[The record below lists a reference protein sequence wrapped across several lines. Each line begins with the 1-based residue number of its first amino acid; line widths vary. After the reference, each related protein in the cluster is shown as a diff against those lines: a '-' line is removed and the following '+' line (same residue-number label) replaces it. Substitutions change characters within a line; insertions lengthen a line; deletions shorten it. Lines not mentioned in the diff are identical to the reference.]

1 MPASKLCSSASTSAS
16 TLVPAPKLCSSA
28 RVHGQASGSFVRALL
43 KHQWL
48 RHDQTRS
55 KRKHAAIIIIR
66 NHGRGERKQ
75 RVINLDFPKRLV
87 RNARKT
93 NPRLSGKLAGSID
106 HPGRTSWHPSDTF
119 APPTTGLCEDKVL
132 KPAVQFH
139 FPIFATR
146 RESLLCKHISKTKMF
161 VLEIRPGC

>member
-1 MPASKLCSSASTSAS
+1 MQV
-16 TLVPAPKLCSSA
+16 LVLVLVL
-28 RVHGQASGSFVRALL
+28 VHGRASGSFVRALL

-87 RNARKT
+87 AAVRARLT
-93 NPRLSGKLAGSID
+93 QDFLASS
-106 HPGRTSWHPSDTF
+106 R
-119 APPTTGLCEDKVL
+119 AP
-132 KPAVQFH
+132 
-139 FPIFATR
+139 
-146 RESLLCKHISKTKMF
+146 
-161 VLEIRPGC
+161 